1 MRGFREIQTLLQEH
15 NVKVTKE
22 HDYAHFSY
30 EVAVT
35 PGSDLTA
42 EEMALFVAHGCLCF
56 GGRNYRR
63 NHDGTHYSGVVHT
76 D

>member
-1 MRGFREIQTLLQEH
+1 MREFREIQTLLQKH

-22 HDYAHFSY
+22 HGYAHFSY

-35 PGSDLTA
+35 PGSDITA
-42 EEMALFVAHGCLCF
+42 EEMALFVDHGCLCF